1 MLHKPYFVITRNRC
15 HGFLSSYADL
25 YDKLGDIADVAVIA
39 LAVVAT
45 EVAAVVIV
53 VAVLVLE

>member
-1 MLHKPYFVITRNRC
+1 MLKPYFVITQNRC
-15 HGFLSSYADL
+15 HSFLSSYANL

-39 LAVVAT
+39 LAVAAT